1 MRLLVVVLTVASI
14 ARATTTFTKDVA
26 PILYR
31 NCVSCHRPGEVA
43 PMSLID
49 YQSARPWAKAIRA
62 AVITRKMPPWF
73 ADPHYGEF
81 ANDTRLSKQDIDTIA
96 AWVDA
101 GAPEGNPRDLSAPPK
116 FIEDWQLGRPDIVID
131 IGQNFAV
138 PTGTDRYEYFEVP
151 TNFTEG
157 KWIRAAQVLAGN
169 RRLVHHA
176 HVYVIATDAGSTA
189 PKA

>member
-1 MRLLVVVLTVASI
+1 MKAIIRIFTLTCSMTCSVLLGASI
-14 ARATTTFTKDVA
+14 CSAATPTFNKDVA
-26 PILYR
+26 PILYK
-31 NCVSCHRPGEVA
+31 NCVACHRPGEVA

-101 GAPEGNPRDLSAPPK
+101 GAPEGNPRDLSAP
-116 FIEDWQLGRPDIVID
+116 
-131 IGQNFAV
+131 
-138 PTGTDRYEYFEVP
+138 
-151 TNFTEG
+151 
-157 KWIRAAQVLAGN
+157 
-169 RRLVHHA
+169 
-176 HVYVIATDAGSTA
+176 
-189 PKA
+189 